1 MTDAQPNSGPQGIFS
16 KLARRFSYLSLYPRI
31 VIGNSIIIVIGAI
44 GGTLLTRK
52 LSGEAASLWLV
63 IFFSLVGV
71 AMIILLN
78 NWIVKKSLQ
87 PLNELHSLV
96 DRVAAG
102 QTPINTRQYEQLGP
116 DFYQLSSALNAIV
129 RQLEERNQQLSALSN
144 RAIKSQEE
152 ERIRIAHSLHD
163 DTGQS
168 LSSLIILLDRIE
180 RRMPD
185 KPADLKQQLAAARQM
200 ASSTLAELRKI
211 IFDLRPTI
219 LDDLGLVS
227 AIRWYARTYLEPE
240 GVQVRLFM
248 PDEELELP
256 FECSTTLFRICQEA
270 MSNIL
275 RHASARMVMITLCVD
290 NTEVCLQVVDD
301 GQGFD
306 MKELSEQG
314 PHPQKLGLLGIK
326 ERAELVGGRVII
338 ETAPKSGVRL
348 QVCLP
353 VPGCKE

>member
-1 MTDAQPNSGPQGIFS
+1 MQQFSGLRGIFP

-31 VIGNSIIIVIGAI
+31 VLGNSIIIVIGAV

-52 LSGEAASLWLV
+52 LSGEATSLWLV
-63 IFFSLVGV
+63 VFFLLVGM
-71 AMIILLN
+71 AMIILIN

-87 PLNELHSLV
+87 PLNELHRLV
-96 DRVAAG
+96 GQVAAG
-102 QTPINTRQYEQLGP
+102 QTPINTHQYEERGP
-116 DFYQLSSALNAIV
+116 DFHQLSSALNAIIW
-129 RQLEERNQQLSALSN
+129 QLEERNQQLSALSN

-152 ERIRIAHSLHD
+152 ERMRIARSLHD

-168 LSSLIILLDRIE
+168 LSSLIILLDRLE
-180 RRMPD
+180 SRAPEQ
-185 KPADLKQQLAAARQM
+185 PADLRQQLAAARQL

-219 LDDLGLVS
+219 LDDLGLVP

-240 GVQVRLFM
+240 GVQVRLFL
-248 PDEELELP
+248 PEEELDLP
-256 FECSTTLFRICQEA
+256 IECSTTLFRICQEA

-275 RHASARMVMITLCVD
+275 RHASARMVMITLCLD
-290 NTEVCLQVVDD
+290 NTEVCLQVIDD
-301 GQGFD
+301 GQGFE
-306 MKELSEQG
+306 MKQLSEQG
-314 PHPQKLGLLGIK
+314 PYPRKLGLLGIK

-338 ETAPKSGVRL
+338 ETAPHHGVRL

-353 VPGCKE
+353 LPGCKE